1 MAPHTRGKTGKKAFN
16 YSTSGETSSAAPSG
30 SKSLTSGGESNELTR
45 PSIILAEHAG
55 GRGRRA
61 ALVTYGGT
69 LSSRDINGPRGEHI
83 CVPSAPPFSPSPR
96 DFTAI
101 SHSGETY
108 RLVACLFPPA
118 RDGCDCGGGRQSPP
132 RARAADVINFFGRT
146 SVPRRMAAL
155 RLERASSSTPAIMFL
170 GRIDALNEA
179 ISPLA
184 CYSARGGRGEGR
196 GVSLRRRR
204 GGKRRGGSFGN
215 AAGPFVPAPRA

>member
-16 YSTSGETSSAAPSG
+16 YSTSGETRSAAPSG

-108 RLVACLFPPA
+108 RLVARQFPPA

-132 RARAADVINFFGRT
+132 ELVLRT
-146 SVPRRMAAL
+146 SIIFLGELQCPAAWPHCALSGPRRL
-155 RLERASSSTPAIMFL
+155 PPPSCFWV
-170 GRIDALNEA
+170 
-179 ISPLA
+179 
-184 CYSARGGRGEGR
+184 
-196 GVSLRRRR
+196 VSM
-204 GGKRRGGSFGN
+204 
-215 AAGPFVPAPRA
+215 P